1 MRRVGLVRQRRG
13 SAVTG
18 FFIALIKETAV
29 GWSLY
34 IPLSAM
40 MFLEYAVWGAW
51 MPVLAPRLL
60 GPLKMTG
67 KQCGWIF
74 ATLPLACIV
83 APLLAGQVADK
94 WLNTE
99 WLLAGAH
106 LVGAVLLFVA
116 AKQEK
121 FAPMFLVMLLYSMC
135 YAATMPLVN
144 SLMFAQLGKVA
155 LAEGLSAEAA
165 NAFVS
170 SASAKI
176 FIMAPIA
183 WALIGYLLTG
193 WRQLSK
199 TEGGAPDGFVLGGL
213 LSVVMGVVCLFLPA
227 TPPAGGGE
235 GTPMLQALALL
246 GDGDFLVFIVISMVL
261 AGMMQFYFMGTGAF
275 MQDIGINGKNVSGAM
290 GMAQA
295 AQAIATL
302 FALGVLLDQLD
313 KISPGHQ
320 YKWSLVIG
328 AASWLVLYVIY
339 VFMPRPVPV
348 VVCQAFHGVAYVTFM
363 IAGQVYA
370 GQYAPKEIGGS
381 VQALIFAATTGV
393 GLFLSTQLVGF
404 VMDRNHV
411 QGKFQW
417 RNIWLVPMGIMA
429 AGVIALIVGFQGNLP
444 DRGKPAEKA
453 AAVQR
458 SLDQDAQ
465 PGPAVVGKSLL
476 G

>member
-1 MRRVGLVRQRRG
+1 M
-13 SAVTG
+13 S
-18 FFIALIKETAV
+18 
-29 GWSLY
+29 WSLY
-34 IPLSAM
+34 ISLSAM

-83 APLLAGQVADK
+83 APMLAGQVADK

-106 LVGAVLLFVA
+106 LAGAVLLFVA

-121 FAPMFLVMLLYSMC
+121 FTPMFVVMLLYSMC

-144 SLMFAQLGKVA
+144 SLMFAQLAKAVPPD
-155 LAEGLSAEAA
+155 E
-165 NAFVS
+165 VS
-170 SASAKI
+170 GASAKV

-193 WRQLSK
+193 WRQVSK

-235 GTPMLQALALL
+235 SAPMFEALALL
-246 GDGDFLVFIVISMVL
+246 RDGDFLVFIVISMVL

-275 MQDIGINGKNVSGAM
+275 MQDIGISGKNVSGAM

-328 AASWLVLYVIY
+328 AASWLGLYVIY
-339 VFMPRPVPV
+339 VFMPRPAPV

-393 GLFLSTQLVGF
+393 GLFLATQLVGF
-404 VMDRNHV
+404 VMDRNNV
-411 QGKFQW
+411 QGKLQW
-417 RNIWLVPMGIMA
+417 RNIWLVPLGIMA

-444 DRGKPAEKA
+444 DRGKPAEKG

-458 SLDQDAQ
+458 SLEQAPQ
-465 PGPAVVGKSLL
+465 PGPAVGSTSLL

>member
-1 MRRVGLVRQRRG
+1 M
-13 SAVTG
+13 S
-18 FFIALIKETAV
+18 
-29 GWSLY
+29 WSLY
-34 IPLSAM
+34 IRLSAM

-51 MPVLAPRLL
+51 MPVMGPRLL

-99 WLLAGAH
+99 WVLAGAH
-106 LVGAVLLFVA
+106 LIGAVLLFVA

-155 LAEGLSAEAA
+155 VADGLTPEAA

-170 SASAKI
+170 AASAKV

-193 WRQLSK
+193 WRQVSK

-213 LSVVMGVVCLFLPA
+213 LSVVMGLVCLTLDA

-235 GTPMLQALALL
+235 GAPLVQAFKLL
-246 GDGDFLVFIVISMVL
+246 GDTDFLVFIVISMVL
-261 AGMMQFYFMGTGAF
+261 SGMMQFYFMGTGAF
-275 MQDIGINGKNVSGAM
+275 MQDIGISGKNVSGAM

-302 FALGVLLDQLD
+302 FALGTLLQWLEA
-313 KISPGHQ
+313 ISPGHQ

-339 VFMPRPVPV
+339 VFMPRPAPV
-348 VVCQAFHGVAYVTFM
+348 VICQAFHGVAYVTFM

-393 GLFLSTQLVGF
+393 GLFISTQLVGF
-404 VMDRNHV
+404 VMDRNHLD
-411 QGKFQW
+411 GKFQW
-417 RNIWLVPMGIMA
+417 RKIWLVPMGIML
-429 AGVIALIVGFQGNLP
+429 AGVVALIVGFQGKLP
-444 DRGKPAEKA
+444 EQGKTAEKTA
-453 AAVQR
+453 AAQR
-458 SLDQDAQ
+458 TVDQPLHA
-465 PGPAVVGKSLL
+465 GPAVVSPSLP